1 MLQKSLKILRY
12 LMLICAIALVAMV
25 LFSPYSRTEVGIK
38 KVAHTISI
46 DAPVEVVFDYL
57 GNSSNASKW
66 SVFVHHITTLNDSIV
81 PDGAVGSVRRCFVN
95 ADEKGRCWD
104 EETVRVVPNHS
115 RRLTI
120 FNMQDFPLTAD
131 HLVTEQLYRKTAE
144 DQCELTFTV
153 FYDVENPGLASH
165 LKLYFAAYRIQRIF
179 KQNMKNIKQNVEEIV
194 RL

>member
-1 MLQKSLKILRY
+1 
-12 LMLICAIALVAMV
+12 MLICAIALVAMV

-57 GNSSNASKW
+57 GSSSNASKW